1 MSSIGLVLF
10 LFETNSLVLV
20 ISINFIMLEFLGQ
33 NHLVKFRFLDVKK
46 KIFLPVL
53 QNQVVGTLKGQKPVN

>member
-20 ISINFIMLEFLGQ
+20 ISINFIMLEFLEP
-33 NHLVKFRFLDVKK
+33 NHLVKFRFLDAKK

-53 QNQVVGTLKGQKPVN
+53 QMQVVGTLKGQKPVN